1 MSAQIGLV
9 TVTDPLS
16 PVSEAYRALRV
27 NLQFAAL
34 DRELYTLLIASPGP
48 GEGKSTTLAN
58 LAVTMAQVEQQVLMV
73 DCDLRR
79 PQLHALFGLDN
90 DAGLTNML
98 IDDQA
103 LKSPPLQETGIA
115 GLRLLPSGTLP
126 TRPADLLGSKRM
138 ERVIARLREE
148 ADILLFDAPPIMV
161 ATDAAILAT
170 KVDGVL
176 LVFSAGETKRDHAR
190 RAIERLEKVRAH
202 ILGAVLNNAPLDE
215 TLRSYYG

>member
-1 MSAQIGLV
+1 MTAQIGLV
-9 TVTDPLS
+9 TITDPLS

-34 DRELYTLLIASPGP
+34 DKELRTLLVASPGP

-79 PQLHALFGLDN
+79 PQLHELFGLSN
-90 DAGLTNML
+90 ATGLTNMM
-98 IDDQA
+98 IEERA
-103 LKSPPLQETGIA
+103 LESPPIQETGIA
-115 GLRLLPSGTLP
+115 GLRLLASGTLP
-126 TRPADLLGSKRM
+126 ARPADLLSSKRM
-138 ERVIARLREE
+138 EGLIARLREQ

-161 ATDAAILAT
+161 ATDATILAT

-176 LVFSAGETKRDHAR
+176 LVFSAGETKRDHAQ
-190 RAIERLEKVRAH
+190 RAIERLEKVRAN